1 MKKANK
7 IIDTVW
13 IIIPY
18 RLIGARFTTPIE
30 SKTRGISE
38 RDQTDKNAA
47 SWNCRLF
54 TVPADN
60 AILKNRNRAIRTPDK
75 IPTST
80 GTITSIKVSH
90 PSSRNKF
97 RK

>member
-1 MKKANK
+1 MKKANNT
-7 IIDTVW
+7 IEAVW

-18 RLIGARFTTPIE
+18 RLIDSRLMTPIE
-30 SKTRGISE
+30 SKTLGISE
-38 RDQTDKNAA
+38 SDQTDKNAA

-54 TVPADN
+54 TVPADK